1 MNTFIKSIIALLL
14 IFVITGCSSDDD
26 KGTTETVKTFEELTQ
41 TDIEALESTM
51 SDAILNASNDTGV
64 LWENGKVL
72 LYKTNLGR
80 FGKMKVLNIDPS
92 DNYKL
97 TIEVVTYAT
106 DGMIYS
112 SDTFFEVPGTFVVDM
127 DEIVLTSDPDN
138 SDFWWNRAGGDLTR
152 METRNDFVFVEYN
165 LN

>member
-1 MNTFIKSIIALLL
+1 MNTFIKSIIALSL
-14 IFVITGCSSDDD
+14 IFAITGCSSDDD

-41 TDIEALESTM
+41 ADIEALESTM

-112 SDTFFEVPGTFVVDM
+112 SDTIFEVPGTWVPDL
-127 DEIVLTSDPDN
+127 DEIVLDGADDDQ
-138 SDFWWNRAGGDLTR
+138 DFHWSRFSTTTR
-152 METRNDFVFVEYN
+152 IAPRNGFVFVEYN